1 MSLQQYVSKILG
13 INYVDNTGSI
23 RIKNKLLAKIEEEME
38 KKELSQGEVARM
50 VGLDRRNVNKILR
63 GTERGVSI
71 DQLVR
76 IANGIGLDVDIII
89 KRSKE

>member
-1 MSLQQYVSKILG
+1 MANHPETQVPDIKEKLTAAIL
-13 INYVDNTGSI
+13 
-23 RIKNKLLAKIEEEME
+23 KEMNQRG
-38 KKELSQGEVARM
+38 LSQGDVALM

-76 IANGIGLDVDIII
+76 IANGINLNVDVLI
-89 KRSKE
+89 KKLKE

>member
-1 MSLQQYVSKILG
+1 MGDLPDTQVPQLKEKLTLAIL
-13 INYVDNTGSI
+13 
-23 RIKNKLLAKIEEEME
+23 KEME

-50 VGLDRRNVNKILR
+50 IGLDRRNVNKILR

-76 IANGIGLDVDIII
+76 IANGIGLDVDVII
-89 KRSKE
+89 KRSKD